1 MVDINRS
8 STNVVL
14 PQNVASEI
22 LSKVAE
28 ASVIQQASVQ
38 VTLPGT
44 GQKYQTL
51 TGEPTA
57 SWVGETDKKPIGR
70 GTFGTKTMTPYKLA
84 VIEPFS
90 NEFRRDLPALYN
102 ELVARLPLA
111 LAKTFDMTVMSGTAP
126 GSGFD
131 TLTGAGA
138 ISLGSGVYDG
148 IVEGITSV
156 GTAGFDANGIIIA
169 PQGEALLYGEKDLQD
184 RPLFINNVVTDSS
197 IGSIL
202 GRPVFKSRHAF
213 ADGGEGAD
221 TLGYIGDWTRARW
234 GTVEGVQIRI
244 SSEATLTDGEGTI
257 NLFEQ
262 NMFAVLAEIE
272 VGFIVQDLAA
282 FNKLTA

>member
-8 STNVVL
+8 SSNVVL
-14 PQNVASEI
+14 PQSVAGEI

-28 ASVIQQASVQ
+28 SSVVQQAAQQ
-38 VTLPGT
+38 VTLPGA
-44 GQKYQTL
+44 GQSYQTL

-57 SWVGETDKKPIGR
+57 SWVGETEAKPVSR
-70 GTFGTKTMTPYKLA
+70 ATFGTKTMTPYKLA

-102 ELVARLPLA
+102 ELVARLPQA
-111 LAKTFDMTVMSGTAP
+111 LGKKFDETVLNGTAP

-131 TLTGAGA
+131 TLATADA
-138 ISLGSGVYDG
+138 ISLATGVYDG
-148 IVEGITSV
+148 IVSGITSI
-156 GTAGFDANGIIIA
+156 GTAGYDANGIVIA
-169 PQGEALLYGEKDLQD
+169 PQGEALLYSEKDAQE
-184 RPLFINNVVTDSS
+184 RPLFINNVVTDGT

-202 GRPVFKSRHAF
+202 GRPVYKSRHVF
-213 ADGGEGAD
+213 ADGTPD
-221 TLGYIGDWTRARW
+221 TLGFIGDWTRAKW

-244 SSEATLTDGEGTI
+244 SSEATLTDGDGTI

-272 VGFIVQDLAA
+272 VGFIVQDIAA